1 MKMKNKKLSK
11 KELADEFSAR
21 LKKIYPTAEC
31 ALEYEGDPWRLLVMA
46 RLSAQCT
53 DKRVNEVSRKL
64 FLEIP
69 TPQDAANISQ
79 ERLEELIR
87 SCGLFRTKAQSIRES
102 AEKIVR
108 DFGGEVPKTE
118 EELLSLSGVGRKIA
132 NLILGDLYGKG
143 GVVCDTHFIR
153 ICGRVGF
160 YPEDMKTPEKAEKI
174 LNPLIEQSERADFC
188 HRVVL
193 FGREYCGARSYTCAS
208 CPMLDI
214 CRHGQNK

>member
-1 MKMKNKKLSK
+1 MNKKLSK
-11 KELADEFSAR
+11 KALADEFSAR

-69 TPQDAANISQ
+69 TPQDAASISQ

-102 AEKIVR
+102 AQKIVR

>member
-1 MKMKNKKLSK
+1 MKNKKLSK
-11 KELADEFSAR
+11 GELAGEFSAR

-102 AEKIVR
+102 AERIVR

-118 EELLSLSGVGRKIA
+118 EELLSLPGVGRKIA

-174 LNPLIEQSERADFC
+174 MNPLIEQSERADFC

-193 FGREYCGARSYTCAS
+193 FGREYCTARSYSCAS

>member
-1 MKMKNKKLSK
+1 MKNKKLSK
-11 KELADEFSAR
+11 GELAGEFSAR

-69 TPQDAANISQ
+69 TPQDAVNISQ

-102 AEKIVR
+102 AERIVR

-174 LNPLIEQSERADFC
+174 MNPLIEQSERADFC

-193 FGREYCGARSYTCAS
+193 FGREYCMARSYSCAS

>member
-1 MKMKNKKLSK
+1 MNKKLSK
-11 KELADEFSAR
+11 KALADEFSAR

-160 YPEDMKTPEKAEKI
+160 YPEDMKTPEKVEKI

>member
-1 MKMKNKKLSK
+1 MNKKLSK
-11 KELADEFSAR
+11 KALADEFSAR

-108 DFGGEVPKTE
+108 DFCGEVPKTE

>member
-1 MKMKNKKLSK
+1 MKNKKLSK
-11 KELADEFSAR
+11 GELAGEFSAR

-102 AEKIVR
+102 AERIVR

-174 LNPLIEQSERADFC
+174 MNPLIEQSERADFC

-193 FGREYCGARSYTCAS
+193 FGREYCTARSYSCAS

>member
-1 MKMKNKKLSK
+1 MKNKKLSK
-11 KELADEFSAR
+11 KALADEFSAR

>member
-1 MKMKNKKLSK
+1 MKNKKLSK
-11 KELADEFSAR
+11 GELADEFSAR

>member
-1 MKMKNKKLSK
+1 MKTKKLSK
-11 KELADEFSAR
+11 GELAVEFSAR

-102 AEKIVR
+102 AGKIVS

-174 LNPLIEQSERADFC
+174 MNPLIEQSERADFC

-193 FGREYCGARSYTCAS
+193 FGREYCTARSYSCAS

>member
-1 MKMKNKKLSK
+1 MNKKLSK
-11 KELADEFSAR
+11 KALADEFSAR

-87 SCGLFRTKAQSIRES
+87 SCGLFRTKAQLRY
-102 AEKIVR
+102 KI
-108 DFGGEVPKTE
+108 PQTP
-118 EELLSLSGVGRKIA
+118 LSPLVAVEPQSCRRGLVSYRASG
-132 NLILGDLYGKG
+132 L
-143 GVVCDTHFIR
+143 
-153 ICGRVGF
+153 
-160 YPEDMKTPEKAEKI
+160 P
-174 LNPLIEQSERADFC
+174 S
-188 HRVVL
+188 
-193 FGREYCGARSYTCAS
+193 S
-208 CPMLDI
+208 
-214 CRHGQNK
+214 

>member
-1 MKMKNKKLSK
+1 MKNKKLSK
-11 KELADEFSAR
+11 VELADEFSAR

-31 ALEYEGDPWRLLVMA
+31 ALEYDGDPWRLLVMA

-160 YPEDMKTPEKAEKI
+160 YPEDMKAPEKAEKI

-193 FGREYCGARSYTCAS
+193 FGREYCQARSYTCAS